1 MPIYLQLTGGEQP
14 ITGDATQSE
23 HVGWMDISSM
33 HWSVNRNVSTTVGAA
48 ANREASEP
56 NLSEVT
62 LTKISDSSHAAL
74 YQAATT
80 GKQPMTA
87 TIDLVNTGNPGKVY
101 CQYIL
106 QNTLVSGFTVRL
118 VRGSADR
125 DVDAELHPEE
135 RELHQGRCLGQ
146 SDGIAGDVQ
155 PGHGAGQPADAGVA
169 GIQPR
174 LDPLAIGCI
183 VGHVR

>member
-14 ITGDATQSE
+14 ITGDATQTD
-23 HVGWMDISSM
+23 HQGWMDITSM
-33 HWSVNRNVSTTVGAA
+33 HWSVNRNVSTTVGAS

-74 YQAATT
+74 YQAATS

-101 CQYIL
+101 CQYVL
-106 QNTLVSGFTVRL
+106 QNTIISGFTA
-118 VRGSADR
+118 GSSGDR
-125 DVDAELHPEE
+125 PTETLTLNFTQKNVNYTKEDVNGSPTVSRASYN
-135 RELHQGRCLGQ
+135 QASAQ
-146 SDGIAGDVQ
+146 ST
-155 PGHGAGQPADAGVA
+155 
-169 GIQPR
+169 
-174 LDPLAIGCI
+174 
-183 VGHVR
+183 

>member
-1 MPIYLQLTGGEQP
+1 MPIYLKLEGGETP

-23 HVGWMDISSM
+23 HVGWMDITSL
-33 HWSVNRNVSTTVGAA
+33 HWNVARNVSTTVGAA

-106 QNTLVSGFTVRL
+106 QNTLVSGFQ
-118 VRGSADR
+118 AK
-125 DVDAELHPEE
+125 
-135 RELHQGRCLGQ
+135 
-146 SDGIAGDVQ
+146 SDGDRPNEVVTLNFTQ
-155 PGHGAGQPADAGVA
+155 KNVNYTKEDANGTGTVSRA
-169 GIQPR
+169 MYSQVTAR
-174 LDPLAIGCI
+174 ST
-183 VGHVR
+183 

>member
-14 ITGDATQSE
+14 ITGDATQTD
-23 HVGWMDISSM
+23 HQGWMDITSM
-33 HWSVNRNVSTTVGAA
+33 HWSVNRNVSTTVGAS

-74 YQAATT
+74 YQAATS

-106 QNTLVSGFTVRL
+106 QNTIISGFTA
-118 VRGSADR
+118 GSSGDR
-125 DVDAELHPEE
+125 PTETLTLNFTQKNVNYTKEDATGSPTVS
-135 RELHQGRCLGQ
+135 RASYNQASAQ
-146 SDGIAGDVQ
+146 ST
-155 PGHGAGQPADAGVA
+155 
-169 GIQPR
+169 
-174 LDPLAIGCI
+174 
-183 VGHVR
+183 

>member
-33 HWSVNRNVSTTVGAA
+33 NWNVSRSVSTTVGAA

-62 LTKISDSSHAAL
+62 LHKVSDSSHAAL

-106 QNTLVSGFTVRL
+106 QNTLVSGFSS
-118 VRGSADR
+118 G
-125 DVDAELHPEE
+125 
-135 RELHQGRCLGQ
+135 
-146 SDGIAGDVQ
+146 SDGDRPTETLTLNFTQKNVNYTKE
-155 PGHGAGQPADAGVA
+155 DASGNPTVSRA
-169 GIQPR
+169 MYSQVTAQASG
-174 LDPLAIGCI
+174 
-183 VGHVR
+183 